1 MSNKAGRKSNKN
13 IILLILLLLIVGMAV
28 GYAALSQAIVINGT
42 ANITAEWKIMF
53 TDIKE
58 GSMVGA
64 ESKRAPSYTATT
76 ATFDVNLL
84 YPGAS
89 AQYIVT
95 VANQGSIGA
104 RLISVDGIDSA
115 NKAAPTDITY
125 SINAKPGDSLSS
137 GDTKDYIVTVTW
149 NADSTTIPDTKS
161 KTATITLN
169 YEQAE

>member
-1 MSNKAGRKSNKN
+1 
-13 IILLILLLLIVGMAV
+13 
-28 GYAALSQAIVINGT
+28 
-42 ANITAEWKIMF
+42 
-53 TDIKE
+53 
-58 GSMVGA
+58 MVGA
-64 ESKRAPSYTATT
+64 ESKTSPSYTSTT

-95 VANQGSIGA
+95 VANQGSINA
-104 RLISVDGIDSA
+104 KLTSVDGIETV
-115 NKAAPTDITY
+115 NKAAPADIKY
-125 SINAKPGDSLSS
+125 SINAKQDDVLSS

-149 NADSTTIPDTKS
+149 DADSTTVPDTKS

>member
-1 MSNKAGRKSNKN
+1 MSTRKNSKN
-13 IILLILLLLIVGMAV
+13 VILLVLLVVVVGMAV
-28 GYAALSQAIVINGT
+28 GYAALSQALVINGT
-42 ANITAEWKIMF
+42 ANITAEWKILF

-58 GSMVGA
+58 GKMDGA
-64 ESKRAPSYTATT
+64 ESKTSPSYTSTT

-95 VANQGSIGA
+95 VANQGSINAKLTG
-104 RLISVDGIDSA
+104 VDGIDSA
-115 NKAAPTDITY
+115 NKVAPTDITY
-125 SINAKPGDSLSS
+125 SINAKEDDPLAS
-137 GDTKDYIVTVTW
+137 GSTKDYIVTVTW
-149 NADSTTIPDTKS
+149 NADSTTMPETKT

>member
-1 MSNKAGRKSNKN
+1 MSTRKNSKN
-13 IILLILLLLIVGMAV
+13 VILVILLLVVVGMAV
-28 GYAALSQAIVINGT
+28 GYAALSQALVINGT
-42 ANITAEWKIMF
+42 ANITAEWKIIF

-58 GSMVGA
+58 GKMVGA
-64 ESKRAPSYTATT
+64 ETKTSPSYTATT

-89 AQYIVT
+89 AQYVIT
-95 VANQGSIGA
+95 VANQGSINA
-104 RLISVDGIDSA
+104 KLTSVDGIDSA

-125 SINAKPGDSLSS
+125 SINANKNDTLSS
-137 GDTKDYIVTVTW
+137 GNTKDYTVTVTW

>member
-1 MSNKAGRKSNKN
+1 MSTRKSNKN
-13 IILLILLLLIVGMAV
+13 IVLLILLLVVVGMAV

-42 ANITAEWKIMF
+42 ANITAEWKILF

-58 GSMVGA
+58 GQMNGA
-64 ESKRAPSYTATT
+64 ESKRSPSYTSTT

-95 VANQGSIGA
+95 VTNQGSINA
-104 RLISVDGIDSA
+104 ELSSVDGIDSA
-115 NKAAPTDITY
+115 NMAEPKDITY
-125 SINAKPGDSLSS
+125 TVNAKKGDKLSS

-149 NADSTTIPDTKS
+149 NADATTTPKETES